1 MIIFQLLSEPDGS
14 ILIPGRGSDGAK
26 RHGDPGGFENAPCGQ
41 GRFIMRN
48 TTITVT
54 LPLFIAFGA
63 PGAHASYLT
72 TVEPGIIPYP
82 EAAPCLDGAGQPE
95 FLTVQ
100 IPCPISRA
108 AALRLQDL
116 EVWAIPYRGCP
127 DRYMAVHYLTGV
139 RSDVFAEPEDAVMA
153 LLA

>member
-1 MIIFQLLSEPDGS
+1 MDRYSFQVKGTTVPE
-14 ILIPGRGSDGAK
+14 
-26 RHGDPGGFENAPCGQ
+26 RHGSPGGFTMPYVGK
-41 GRFIMRN
+41 GRIIMRSNN
-48 TTITVT
+48 TVTVT

-82 EAAPCLDGAGQPE
+82 EAAPCLDSAGQPE

-100 IPCPISRA
+100 IPRPSSRA
-108 AALRLQDL
+108 AAMRLQDL

-127 DRYMAVHYLTGV
+127 DRYMAVHALTG
-139 RSDVFAEPEDAVMA
+139 AEGPIMADAEDAVMA
-153 LLA
+153 FLAA